1 MHDKAQAQNIESQN
15 AERPFVRV
23 IQKLRDAGLRP
34 TRQRMALAKCL
45 LEGPNRHVTAESLHR
60 EMQQANSN
68 ISLAT
73 IYNCLHQFTDAGLLR
88 EVVVDSRRT
97 YFDTNISEHHHYF
110 MVAEGRLEDV
120 PDGVI
125 NIDML
130 PDVPPGKV
138 FSRVEVV
145 IHVSDDR

>member
-1 MHDKAQAQNIESQN
+1 MHDKASAQNIEIRN
-15 AERPFVRV
+15 IERPFARV

-60 EMQQANSN
+60 ETQQA

-138 FSRVEVV
+138 FSRVEVI
-145 IHVSDDR
+145 IHVSDDS